1 MPKVQGSEGSG
12 FRGVQ
17 PVRQT
22 GGVMRTPTERDPD
35 IEKGAVEG
43 EQAADPQPGNAN
55 APGVDENGRPDD
67 PVAISEDVIG
77 ANEDGTEG

>member
-1 MPKVQGSEGSG
+1 MQAPGQ
-12 FRGVQ
+12 
-17 PVRQT
+17 
-22 GGVMRTPTERDPD
+22 RDQD

-43 EQAADPQPGNAN
+43 NHPADPQPGNAN
-55 APGVDENGRPDD
+55 APALDENGRPDD